1 MKVRTSRGLAL
12 LCAAAVSAGCGAD
25 TEAPAPPS
33 SPVLMTS
40 VVPRDVVEQIE
51 ASGEL
56 LAKNRAE
63 IAAQVAGQIT
73 EIVVE
78 EGDAVE
84 ADAVVI
90 EIDPERRNLD
100 VANARAGAAEAEVA
114 VTEKRREL
122 ERSKT
127 LHGRQVAS
135 QQQLEQ
141 RQTELAMARS
151 RLLAAQAQLGG
162 AERALRDAS
171 VTAPFAGMI
180 ARRSVSRGEYVQPGQ
195 PLFELVSLDPIE
207 VEFHVTERDSSR
219 VRVGLPVDLRVA
231 PYPDETF
238 RATVTIVSPTIDTR
252 TRTLRAKAL
261 LANPDRRLRPGLF
274 ARIDLGVDRRTNVPM
289 VPEEAILQRADGAVV
304 FRVLRGDRVERRVI
318 ELGVIRDGWIEVRS
332 GLAAGDVVVQRGHAD
347 LIDGSVVAARNS
359 DGTPVVSSA
368 PADEPESAHP

>member
-1 MKVRTSRGLAL
+1 
-12 LCAAAVSAGCGAD
+12 
-25 TEAPAPPS
+25 
-33 SPVLMTS
+33 MTS
-40 VVPRDVVEQIE
+40 VVLRDVVEQID
-51 ASGEL
+51 ATGEL

-73 EIVVE
+73 EIVVD

-84 ADAVVI
+84 ANAIVI

-100 VANARAGAAEAEVA
+100 VANARAVVAEAEVA

-122 ERSKT
+122 KRSKT

-135 QQQLEQ
+135 KQQLEQ
-141 RQTELAMARS
+141 RQSALATARS

-180 ARRSVSRGEYVQPGQ
+180 ARRTVSRGEYVQPGQ

-207 VEFHVTERDSSR
+207 VEFHVSERDSSR

-238 RATVTIVSPTIDTR
+238 QATVTIVSPTIDPR

-261 LANPDRRLRPGLF
+261 LPNPDHRLRPGLF
-274 ARIDLGVDRRTNVPM
+274 ARVDLGVDSRTGVPM
-289 VPEEAILQRADGAVV
+289 VPEEAVLQRADGAVA
-304 FRVLRGDRVERRVI
+304 FRVVRGDRVERRVI
-318 ELGVIRDGWIEVRS
+318 EIGLIRDGWIEVRS

-368 PADEPESAHP
+368 PDDEPASAHP